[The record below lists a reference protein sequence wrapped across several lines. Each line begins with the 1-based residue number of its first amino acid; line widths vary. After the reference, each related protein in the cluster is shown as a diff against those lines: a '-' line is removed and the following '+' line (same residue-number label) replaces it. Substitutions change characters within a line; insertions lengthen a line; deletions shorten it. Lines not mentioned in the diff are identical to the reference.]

1 MTRKK
6 LDLFV
11 KDRFGMNLCN
21 FIKHKCEDESLF
33 DCEIADLLSVSSS
46 FVAKLRKSY
55 GLKKI
60 DGFRKRFD
68 HRYGNG
74 AVNQF
79 KTLIEMD
86 DMTLTDVAGIFGFSR
101 ENARIVYQKIYKHPY
116 TLRYREKADNRK
128 KREIRIRERTIR
140 SMPIYRTI
148 EKMKQMGFQ
157 PFLVKDGNACRIR
170 LNGFKIV
177 HKRTESPVVI
187 GKKVYY
193 RINTD
198 INANKDSDFFICRCG
213 DKSQSIHY
221 IIPKNAIPKHTV
233 SLSPVSSLRESK
245 YAKYKEAWHLL
256 RQGKI

>member
-1 MTRKK
+1 MNRKK
-6 LDLFV
+6 LEIFV
-11 KDRFGMNLCN
+11 KERFDMNLCN

-33 DCEIADLLSVSSS
+33 DCEIAELLSVSSS
-46 FVAKLRKSY
+46 FVAKLRKSC

-60 DGFRKRFD
+60 DGFQKRFEN
-68 HRYGNG
+68 RYGNG

-86 DMTLTDVAGIFGFSR
+86 DMTLTDVARIFGFSR

-116 TLRYREKADNRK
+116 TIRYREKADNRK
-128 KREIRIRERTIR
+128 KRETRIRERTMK
-140 SMPIYRTI
+140 SMPISRTI
-148 EKMKQMGFQ
+148 EKMKQMGFH
-157 PFLVKDGNACRIR
+157 PLLVKDGNACRIR

-177 HKRTESPVVI
+177 HKRTASPVVI
-187 GKKVYY
+187 GKKLYY

-213 DKSQSIHY
+213 DSSQSIHY
-221 IIPKNAIPKHTV
+221 IIPKNEIPKYTV
-233 SLSPVSSLRESK
+233 SLAPISSANESK

-256 RQGKI
+256 Q